1 MMSGYLFIILLASAS
16 TIALCDDGELQY
28 TFYSKLGTEAFL
40 PAKSCEEIYQINRAS
55 RQKSGLYW
63 VRNPSLHKVYCDME
77 LECGGIKGGWTRVA
91 HLDTTDGSACP
102 SSWSKI
108 TIPGTSTDVCQ
119 SGDNAGCY
127 SADYSTLN
135 VSFSKI
141 CGQVLAYQKGSTD
154 AFYLA
159 IGRKSINDI
168 YVDGISITVG
178 NPRKH
183 VWTYAAGIS
192 DDGFYPKQNCPC
204 ADIPGPDP
212 PAFVGNHY
220 YCESG
225 NTGTYDTTVYYSS
238 DVLWDG
244 YGCVGKQNNC
254 CTNPDMPWFFRQFAR
269 NIHGENLE
277 ARICHSTGFS
287 YEDVLVQKL
296 ELYVQ

>member
-1 MMSGYLFIILLASAS
+1 MILLASAS
-16 TIALCDDGELQY
+16 TIALCDDGEVQY
-28 TFYSKLGTEAFL
+28 TFYSKLGTDSFL
-40 PAKSCEEIYQINRAS
+40 PAKSCEEIYQINKAS

-63 VRNPSLHKVYCDME
+63 VRNQPFRKLGRRVYCDME

-91 HLDTTDGSACP
+91 YLDTTNGSACP

-108 TIPGTSTDVCQ
+108 TIPGTSTDVCR
-119 SGDNAGCY
+119 SGDSSGCY
-127 SADYSTLN
+127 SAYYSTLG

-141 CGQVLAYQKGSTD
+141 CGRVIAYQKGSTD
-154 AFYLA
+154 AFYPTN
-159 IGRKSINDI
+159 GGGGKSINGI

-183 VWTYAAGIS
+183 VWTYAAGLS
-192 DDGFYPKQNCPC
+192 DDYNYPVHNCPC
-204 ADIPGPDP
+204 ADTPGPDP
-212 PAFVGNHY
+212 PAFVGDHY

-225 NTGTYDTTVYYSS
+225 VTGTFDNTVYYSS

-269 NIHGENLE
+269 NMHGESLE
-277 ARICHSTGFS
+277 ARICHLEEFS
-287 YEDVLVQKL
+287 NEDVLVQKL

>member
-1 MMSGYLFIILLASAS
+1 MILLASAS

-55 RQKSGLYW
+55 RQKSGFYW
-63 VRNPSLHKVYCDME
+63 VRNPSLRRVYCDME

-91 HLDTTDGSACP
+91 YLDTTNGSACP

-108 TIPGTSTDVCQ
+108 TIPGTSAVVCR
-119 SGDNAGCY
+119 SGDSPGCY
-127 SADYSTLN
+127 SAYYSTFG

-141 CGQVLAYQKGSTD
+141 CGQVVAYQKGSTD
-154 AFYLA
+154 AFHPTNEYD
-159 IGRKSINDI
+159 RKSINDI
-168 YVDGISITVG
+168 YIDGISITVG

-192 DDGFYPKQNCPC
+192 DDGSYPTYNCPC
-204 ADIPGPDP
+204 ADTAGPDP
-212 PAFVGNHY
+212 PPFVGDHY

-225 NTGTYDTTVYYSS
+225 NTGSYDLAAYYSS

-244 YGCVGKQNNC
+244 YGCVGNKNNC
-254 CTNPDMPWFFRQFAR
+254 CTNPNMPWFFRQFAR
-269 NIHGENLE
+269 NIHGESLE
-277 ARICHSTGFS
+277 ARICHLESFS
-287 YEDVLVQKL
+287 NEDVLVQKL
-296 ELYVQ
+296 ELYIQ